1 MATRLFLPIVQQIP
15 VISTP
20 DAAWQFL
27 DDQRWRPMLL
37 AHGSDTPTAGQNIG
51 VWTAGQF
58 ALGDQFISPPMSAG
72 VVFTSGSTTVKGM
85 TQALEVAGT
94 DNVNKCIA
102 GVRIISEDA
111 GTVRATLLAVANYT
125 TTTEFATSHRNKFIF
140 DGDAI
145 TASWT
150 TLFGDRICLEVGMS
164 DNAGTTPNGTFKW
177 GTSGTDL
184 AENETGTSAGVSW
197 LEFSNT
203 ITFVPEGARK
213 SMISMCGCG
222 GTT

>member
-1 MATRLFLPIVQQIP
+1 
-15 VISTP
+15 
-20 DAAWQFL
+20 
-27 DDQRWRPMLL
+27 MLL

-51 VWTAGQF
+51 AWTAGQF
-58 ALGDQFISPPMSAG
+58 ALGDQFISPPMAAG

-94 DNVNKCIA
+94 DNVNKCLA
-102 GVRIISEDA
+102 GLRVISED
-111 GTVRATLLAVANYT
+111 GGSVRSTLLAVANYT

-145 TASWT
+145 TASYT
-150 TLFGDRICLEVGMS
+150 TVKADRLCLEVGMS

-184 AENETGTSAGVSW
+184 AENETGTTAGVSW
-197 LEFSNT
+197 LELSNT
-203 ITFVPEGARK
+203 ITFILEGARRP
-213 SMISMCGCG
+213 SLFLLGVG
-222 GTT
+222 GTA